1 MPAVFQAA
9 LGRDNN
15 HSAAMTS
22 GGLKDR
28 SRERQGIRASAAPG
42 VCFSIAVVLL
52 ASVSSIG
59 GAAIAAAQAEPQ
71 LVPATPVSFDL
82 SSQPLAKA
90 LQAFSA
96 ATNIEVLVD
105 ARHAAG
111 RRSNDVKGPMAPRD
125 ALELLL
131 AGSGLVAQPF
141 TADDT
146 AFKIVAPPSSTP
158 VAGLRPGGGSHYF
171 REIQRAV
178 ELALCRD
185 ARTAPGHYRLALKL
199 WIGQSGVV
207 LRSQR
212 LDTTGDDGLDGALDE
227 VTRALPIGR
236 SPPADLPQP
245 VVLVISP
252 QRAAASAGCAA
263 AAPELRRAA
272 ISEP

>member
-1 MPAVFQAA
+1 
-9 LGRDNN
+9 
-15 HSAAMTS
+15 MTS
-22 GGLKDR
+22 GGLIDR
-28 SRERQGIRASAAPG
+28 SRQKRGVRAPAVPG
-42 VCFSIAVVLL
+42 VCVALGGVLL
-52 ASVSSIG
+52 AAVSPVGPVAS
-59 GAAIAAAQAEPQ
+59 AAAQA
-71 LVPATPVSFDL
+71 LVSSAVPAPIRFDL
-82 SSQPLAKA
+82 PAQPLAKA

-111 RRSNDVKGPMAPRD
+111 RRSSDVQGAMMPRE
-125 ALELLL
+125 ALALLL

-141 TADDT
+141 TADEA
-146 AFKIVAPPSSTP
+146 AFKIVAPPVPAP
-158 VAGLRPGGGSHYF
+158 VAGLPPGATRYF
-171 REIQRAV
+171 RDIQRAV

-185 ARTAPGHYRLALKL
+185 GRTAPGRYRLALKL

-212 LDTTGDDGLDGALDE
+212 LDTTGDDALDGALDE

-252 QRAAASAGCAA
+252 QRAAVSAGCLA
-263 AAPELRRAA
+263 AAPEQRRAA
-272 ISEP
+272 VGEP